1 MSKRKKRSKIGLVII
16 MALFVYFAWTVV
28 NQQQQ
33 LLKVNNKIN
42 EIKSKI
48 SQEKEN
54 NKQLVEQKKE
64 VLSDK
69 NIEKVARER
78 FGMVKQGEQVF
89 IDINK

>member
-1 MSKRKKRSKIGLVII
+1 

-48 SQEKEN
+48 TQEKEN
-54 NKQLVEQKKE
+54 NKQLLEQKKE

-78 FGMVKQGEQVF
+78 FGMVKEGEQVF

>member
-1 MSKRKKRSKIGLVII
+1 